1 MLVCTLM
8 RLKMCIDVHILDF
21 ISATAYYCLP
31 TSDQSQLKLIGQYYS
46 NYKQKVEPKN
56 AVPNSRSLAYRFSIK
71 HPQTPI
77 FFLKKQT
84 TLNIQSIISM
94 KL

>member
-1 MLVCTLM
+1 
-8 RLKMCIDVHILDF
+8 MCIDVHILDF
-21 ISATAYYCLP
+21 ISATALNLSYCLP
-31 TSDQSQLKLIGQYYS
+31 TCDQSQLKLIGQCYS

-56 AVPNSRSLAYRFSIK
+56 AVPNPRPLAYRFSIK